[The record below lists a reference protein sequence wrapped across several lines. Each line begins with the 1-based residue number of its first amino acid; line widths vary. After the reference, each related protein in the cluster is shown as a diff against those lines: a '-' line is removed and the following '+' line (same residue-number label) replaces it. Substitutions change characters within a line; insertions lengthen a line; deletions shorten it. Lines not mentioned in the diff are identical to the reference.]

1 MNIVSVDQAT
11 TRRLRRRNVERPRT
25 VRRLVTLPG
34 AKRMQRRDLE
44 PTPLAQTR
52 HRKPIEIVDAPPS
65 TRWEGLLVISLI
77 ARFLLRQFMHKLGG
91 HASPSLAG
99 AELRAVFERLG
110 GLWMKVGQLMSLR
123 RDVLP
128 PEFCDELAHL
138 QNHASGFPAEQ
149 AVKRIE
155 AELGRPIDEVFSV
168 FDPVPVAAA
177 SLSQVHQ
184 ARLRDSG
191 VDVAVK
197 VLRPGVETKLAR
209 DMAILRRVASFFS
222 FFSKAVRDMRI
233 KSALVELQEMFN
245 EELDY
250 RYEAANMK
258 ALRRTVK
265 SHKVYVPKVYAKYS
279 SRRVVTMEW
288 VSGALMTDYIRIRDA
303 DPAYVERWLKVNN
316 IDPEKVGKRL
326 MISFMRQLF
335 ENNLFHADLHPG
347 NIILLRDNRV
357 ALIDVGTLGT
367 MDREFLTLY
376 RGIQR
381 ALAEHDYGK
390 AADLQLRL
398 CSGLPPNR
406 VDELRADLARW
417 LRIWSARSR
426 VRKLPFHERSVNA
439 GSSEVSRIL
448 GRYGVQQSW
457 DFLKIGRTLST
468 LDASLEYLYEGM
480 DYVDVLQEYFEKATA
495 TALRK
500 SLRPVRIAS
509 VIGSA
514 VATVEENYLLLGPT
528 IRSSAFSFEGTLSK
542 FSRIGAIVTRL
553 ILACI
558 LVITLLLTYEFI
570 KQHHRTD
577 LDFAYIDALVVH
589 LPDLHYSWWC
599 IILVACLG
607 LLAVMRRILHELTRP
622 EPRSRPASR
631 F

>member
-1 MNIVSVDQAT
+1 MNIVSIDQAT
-11 TRRLRRRNVERPRT
+11 TRRLTRTRVERPKT

-34 AKRMQRRDLE
+34 AKRMRRRDLE
-44 PTPLAQTR
+44 PTPLVQKR
-52 HRKPIEIVDAPPS
+52 HRSPIQIVDHMPHR
-65 TRWEGLLVISLI
+65 RWDVVITLYLL
-77 ARFLLRQFMHKLGG
+77 ARFMLRQVLHRFAG
-91 HASPSLAG
+91 AATPARSG
-99 AELRAVFERLG
+99 AELRAVFEELG

-138 QNHASGFPAEQ
+138 QSHAAGFPPEQ

-155 AELGRPIDEVFSV
+155 EELGRPIDEVFSV
-168 FDPVPVAAA
+168 FAPTPIAAA

-184 ARLRDSG
+184 ARLRESG
-191 VDVAVK
+191 ADVAVK
-197 VLRPGVETKLAR
+197 VLRPGIEAKLKR
-209 DMAILRRVASFFS
+209 DMAILRRLVAFFA
-222 FFSKAVRDMRI
+222 FFSKSVRKLRF
-233 KSALVELQEMFN
+233 KSALVELQEMFD

-250 RYEAANMK
+250 RYEAANMR

-265 SHKVYVPKVYAKYS
+265 KHKIYVPKVYLKFS
-279 SRRVVTMEW
+279 TKRVVTMEW
-288 VSGALMTDYIRIRDA
+288 ISGALMTDFIRIRDK
-303 DPAYVERWLKVNN
+303 DPTYVKQWLKTNG
-316 IDPEKVGKRL
+316 IRPEKVGKRL
-326 MISFMRQLF
+326 LISFMRQLF

-347 NIILLRDNRV
+347 NIILLRNNRV

-376 RGIQR
+376 RGVQR

-406 VDELRADLARW
+406 LDELRAELARW

-426 VRKLPFHERSVNA
+426 VRTLPFHERSVNA

-468 LDASLEYLYEGM
+468 LDGSLEYLYEGM
-480 DYVDVLQEYFEKATA
+480 DYVEVLQEYFEEATSA
-495 TALRK
+495 AVRK
-500 SLRPVRIAS
+500 SLRPTQIAN
-509 VIGSA
+509 VVGSA
-514 VATVEENYLLLGPT
+514 VATMEENYLLLGPS

-570 KQHHRTD
+570 KQHHD
-577 LDFAYIDALVVH
+577 QDMHFEYIDALVAH

-607 LLAVMRRILHELTRP
+607 LLAVMRYILRELTRS
-622 EPRSRPASR
+622 EPPKRTQSR